1 MLPPGCCAS
10 AARTSAQMPSS
21 HGARARAHH
30 SLKLLHMLWQ
40 SLSSSLQ
47 DVVNLY
53 VQASFPANNVADSMH
68 VFHAYNEKG
77 FDNVSKLRALTET
90 EAWQLWPFKESGLT
104 GPGQFK
110 QFEATVFASETR

>member
-1 MLPPGCCAS
+1 
-10 AARTSAQMPSS
+10 MPSS

-110 QFEATVFASETR
+110 QFEATVFASATR